1 VFGLLVNFVG
11 LGLGPLLVGAMSQWV
26 FAASGAGSLRYAL
39 VVMQVAGLW
48 GGLHFWLA
56 GRHLHATVA
65 Q

>member
-1 VFGLLVNFVG
+1 MSQFVFVG
-11 LGLGPLLVGAMSQWV
+11 
-26 FAASGAGSLRYAL
+26 FGAGPLRYAL

-56 GRHLHATVA
+56 GLHLRATVA